1 MQVHLNLP
9 DDLYRQ
15 AKLQA
20 ASEGTTATAL
30 IVAALGRYFERHG
43 VEPPAIPVARSEV
56 ERRTEPPVFPK
67 KPPAVVSPQAAD
79 YAAFSSRPFSPA
91 PKPGKR

>member
-30 IVAALGRYFERHG
+30 IVAALGRYLERHG

-56 ERRTEPPVFPK
+56 ERRTEPLPK
-67 KPPAVVSPQAAD
+67 TNASSPWTAPIVAT
-79 YAAFSSRPFSPA
+79 YGTRPFSPA